1 MPAASVTSQLP
12 DADQREAPQRYH
24 CNACHSLLWERGLRI
39 AAGPRQGRATAC
51 RREALTGGRDAYDIS
66 EREWQ
71 AFTIP
76 FACAT
81 LIQRGYLGPTN
92 TQVVHRTAHT
102 VPAQSSTLEDSSVI
116 LPSVPGSAGNTA
128 YVSDPRFPNL
138 SKGASRPGHSEGN
151 WVFIL
156 QPPRSCPVHVLR
168 SCDTL
173 SKRSMPALLIFWRSR
188 FVHLSLPA
196 AT

>member
-1 MPAASVTSQLP
+1 MAGIHHPFCLRHIDPVTLP
-12 DADQREAPQRYH
+12 SARPTLRLCIA
-24 CNACHSLLWERGLRI
+24 LLT
-39 AAGPRQGRATAC
+39 P
-51 RREALTGGRDAYDIS
+51 S
-66 EREWQ
+66 
-71 AFTIP
+71 
-76 FACAT
+76 
-81 LIQRGYLGPTN
+81 
-92 TQVVHRTAHT
+92 
-102 VPAQSSTLEDSSVI
+102 AQSSTLEDSSII

-156 QPPRSCPVHVLR
+156 PPPRSCSVHVLR

-173 SKRSMPALLIFWRSR
+173 SKRSMPALLFFWRSR